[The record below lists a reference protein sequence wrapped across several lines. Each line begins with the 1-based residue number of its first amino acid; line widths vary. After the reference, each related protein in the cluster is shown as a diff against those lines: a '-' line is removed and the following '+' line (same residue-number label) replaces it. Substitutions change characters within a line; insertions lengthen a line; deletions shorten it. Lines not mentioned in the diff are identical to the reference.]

1 MWRNEK
7 LEVKNKTIHSP
18 TGLTGKKK
26 TKLHP
31 PQKAYLSVGSGRS
44 VREYNVKCHVRI
56 YLISIR
62 VNQC

>member
-1 MWRNEK
+1 MRRNEK

-18 TGLTGKKK
+18 TGLTEKK

-44 VREYNVKCHVRI
+44 EREYNVKCHVRI